1 MTCEKGV
8 GAEALRIRRMPL
20 TSTITSFTSLQVQSL
35 IIVLSFE
42 ALTHCG
48 GPVRGLGSH
57 DRPIRISVQREHL
70 RALKA
75 SFLVFQ
81 ADSNVR
87 PDPLKSLL
95 GLGFSRLSLVC

>member
-1 MTCEKGV
+1 MTYEKGV
-8 GAEALRIRRMPL
+8 GAEAPRIRRIPL
-20 TSTITSFTSLQVQSL
+20 TSTITSLQVQSL

-48 GPVRGLGSH
+48 GPGRGLGSH
-57 DRPIRISVQREHL
+57 DRPLRISVQREHL

-87 PDPLKSLL
+87 PDSLKLL
-95 GLGFSRLSLVC
+95 LRLGFSRL

>member
-20 TSTITSFTSLQVQSL
+20 TSTITSLQVQSL

-48 GPVRGLGSH
+48 GSGRGLGSH
-57 DRPIRISVQREHL
+57 DRPLRISVQREHL

-81 ADSNVR
+81 TDSNVR
-87 PDPLKSLL
+87 PDSLKL
-95 GLGFSRLSLVC
+95 